1 MSELNVQESGIKGKS
16 KTELITEISQLIDEI
31 RFRAKR
37 TANAKAYSRYMG
49 TLIPLYGIL
58 LKAVS
63 GETISNEDTEEIT
76 KAISHLIQKKPRR
89 VYKIELPNGVVKH
102 AD

>member
-1 MSELNVQESGIKGKS
+1 MSELSVQEARIKGKS

-63 GETISNEDTEEIT
+63 GEAIGSEDTEEIT
-76 KAISHLIQKKPRR
+76 KAIAELIQRKPRR
-89 VYKIELPNGVVKH
+89 VYKIELRNGVVKH
-102 AD
+102 AG

>member
-1 MSELNVQESGIKGKS
+1 MSELSIQEDGIKGKS

-63 GETISNEDTEEIT
+63 GEAINNEDTEEIT
-76 KAISHLIQKKPRR
+76 NAISHLIQRKPRR
-89 VYKIELPNGVVKH
+89 VYKIELRNGVVKH